1 MDQSDFFK
9 NNFQNSNYFQA
20 SVFSNENFSFGRFA
34 ENDNLNLI
42 KETSVINNEDE
53 KSEYE
58 LNSVQIKAN
67 GVQSNVLTEEGGK
80 SSVFFYTYENTDT
93 KNVYFLWQ
101 NKGPGAASVTFEA
114 ELENLKFEDS
124 SETKQEFNLDEGDQ
138 QIRKLVPLNIEEA
151 THLSFI
157 NVAH

>member
-58 LNSVQIKAN
+58 LNSV
-67 GVQSNVLTEEGGK
+67 
-80 SSVFFYTYENTDT
+80 
-93 KNVYFLWQ
+93 
-101 NKGPGAASVTFEA
+101 
-114 ELENLKFEDS
+114 
-124 SETKQEFNLDEGDQ
+124 
-138 QIRKLVPLNIEEA
+138 
-151 THLSFI
+151 
-157 NVAH
+157 